1 MLPDNS
7 LIYTHINIGS
17 TSQRPDL
24 QEHVEFQLAHF
35 VSEDELPLA
44 EELLASAGVRTV
56 TLSIPHEGYEW
67 VGIIRGDL
75 LMVASALKSSP
86 ESGEGLSVSIIES
99 FAGEDIYALVR
110 TRSSGRQS
118 ELYMAIVD
126 DETLAVSPHFA
137 AVLDVIARSQQP
149 LQLPHALSAMI
160 EEWGLGDLLQV
171 LNIPFFGIG
180 ATMQGTSLDRQRLFA
195 YHATLSEGSST
206 LFRALQQY
214 DDEAEAVA
222 AAAWLQE
229 QDESRWRDIGWG
241 SSVSVEQWRQ
251 RGATVYGEA
260 TVPDADVPSL
270 VQGN

>member
-7 LIYTHINIGS
+7 LIYTHINMRS

-35 VSEDELPLA
+35 VSEEELPLA
-44 EELLASAGVRTV
+44 EELLASTGVRTV

-75 LMVASALKSSP
+75 LAVASTLGSSP
-86 ESGEGLSVSIIES
+86 ESGEGLSINVIES

-110 TRSSGRQS
+110 TRSTGRQS
-118 ELYMAIVD
+118 ELYMAIID

-137 AVLDVIARSQQP
+137 AVLDVIARRHNP

-180 ATMQGTSLDRQRLFA
+180 ATMQGTPLDRQRLFA

-206 LFRALQQY
+206 VFRALQQY
-214 DDEAEAVA
+214 DDEAQALA
-222 AAAWLQE
+222 AAAWLEKQQE
-229 QDESRWRDIGWG
+229 PRWRDIGWG
-241 SSVSVEQWRQ
+241 SSVSVEQWQQ
-251 RGATVYGEA
+251 RGATAYGEV